1 MSSRIQH
8 YLRVGIRYIVAAFL
22 IVTLTQILLYLNIIG
37 DSFLESVAIT
47 LVSLVIASILLG
59 AAYQPK

>member
-1 MSSRIQH
+1 MSSKIKH

-22 IVTLTQILLYLNIIG
+22 IVVITQLLIAINIIG
-37 DSFLESVAIT
+37 DSFLEKIAIT
-47 LVSLVIASILLG
+47 LGSLVIASILLG